1 MGIALILSLKRGGV
15 GGACADL
22 QSAFYTPTPQKV
34 LLDAARRATG

>member
-1 MGIALILSLKRGGV
+1 MGLTYIPSLKGGGE

-22 QSAFYTPTPQKV
+22 QSAFYTPTPKKV

>member
-1 MGIALILSLKRGGV
+1 MGLTFITSLKGGGA

-22 QSAFYTPTPQKV
+22 QSAFYTPPQKKV